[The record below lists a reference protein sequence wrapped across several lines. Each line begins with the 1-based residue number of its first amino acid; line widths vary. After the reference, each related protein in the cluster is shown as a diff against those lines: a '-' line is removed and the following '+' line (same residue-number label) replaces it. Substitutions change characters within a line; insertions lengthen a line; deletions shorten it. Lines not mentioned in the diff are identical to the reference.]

1 MLDFIYDSLDTVK
14 SLKHP
19 DKKMYITLT
28 AAIFGIVII
37 TWLYFMFADYLF
49 SEGYQAFYSIMK
61 PEAI

>member
-1 MLDFIYDSLDTVK
+1 MLDFIYDSLETVK

-28 AAIFGIVII
+28 VAIFGIVII
-37 TWLYFMFADYLF
+37 TWLYFVFADYLF
-49 SEGYQAFYSIMK
+49 SEGYQAFYNIMK